1 MWIDIMAGS
10 ADIVI
15 TPNIVNVGQTFI
27 IELKPK
33 PNRYMDF
40 EIYTYTQMEDS
51 TYAELASYL

>member
-1 MWIDIMAGS
+1 MVGS
-10 ADIVI
+10 ADIVVI
-15 TPNIVNVGQTFI
+15 PSIVNVGQTFI

>member
-10 ADIVI
+10 ADIVV

-27 IELKPK
+27 IALKPK

>member
-1 MWIDIMAGS
+1 MAGS

-27 IELKPK
+27 IALKPK

-40 EIYTYTQMEDS
+40 EIYTYAQMEDS